1 MHVTL
6 KLLPQV
12 HGASCN

>member
-1 MHVTL
+1 MSVTL

-12 HGASCN
+12 HGASCS